1 MKENKFA
8 VTITY
13 YNDFKEEWVT
23 VPLSEAPDEL
33 INPSATVADIAKMHA
48 EMRASLKAL
57 YDAYEDMEEREYQ
70 EWYSEQQVAA
80 QKAAEIEMA
89 YKQRYA

>member
-1 MKENKFA
+1 MKNKFA

-13 YNDFKEEWVT
+13 FNDYKGEWVT

-48 EMRASLKAL
+48 EMRAELKSL
-57 YDAYEDMEEREYQ
+57 YDAYDDMEEREYQ
-70 EWYSEQQVAA
+70 EWYSEQQAAA

>member
-1 MKENKFA
+1 MENKFS

-13 YNDFKEEWVT
+13 FNDYEGEWVT

-33 INPSATVADIAKMHA
+33 INPSATVADVAKMHD
-48 EMRASLKAL
+48 EMRADLKAL
-57 YDAYEDMEEREYQ
+57 YDAYDDMEETEYQ
-70 EWYSEQQVAA
+70 EWCSEQQSAE
-80 QKAAEIEMA
+80 QKAAEIELA